1 MNYIPN
7 VACKGAAAE
16 GGLWA
21 ANANAVDSGTIFN
34 LAKPSGIFPAGKYPM
49 YFPDAMER
57 GCLRL
62 VRQPLVFLCVS
73 CECGRFARNM
83 LEYIKNFYYIVP
95 AKCNPEVTLR

>member
-7 VACKGAAAE
+7 VARKGPAAE

-21 ANANAVDSGTIFN
+21 ANANAVDGGTMFN

-62 VRQPLVFLCVS
+62 VRQPLVFYVFRANAEDLHEICLNILKIFTILFPQNAI
-73 CECGRFARNM
+73 RR
-83 LEYIKNFYYIVP
+83 
-95 AKCNPEVTLR
+95 